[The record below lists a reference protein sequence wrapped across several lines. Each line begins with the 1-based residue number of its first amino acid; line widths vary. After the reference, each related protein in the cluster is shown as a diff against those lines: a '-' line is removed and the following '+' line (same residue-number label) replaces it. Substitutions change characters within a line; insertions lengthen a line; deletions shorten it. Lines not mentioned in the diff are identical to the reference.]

1 MRTTIKI
8 NDLFN
13 LVREAQ
19 QRLRGQAHMTPV
31 MTSQTLNQ
39 LTGAEVFLK
48 CENFQRMGAFKFR
61 GAYNAMSQLTNEQK
75 KRGVIT
81 HSSGNHAQ
89 AVALVGRLLGIRTTV
104 VMPKDAPAVKR
115 TATEEYGATVIDYD
129 TAETTREKITQDL
142 VKEKGYTL
150 VPPYDH
156 LNIVAGQGTA
166 ALELLDKVKDLDMLL
181 VPCGGG
187 GLLSG
192 CAIAARGINP
202 ACRVTGI
209 EPELA
214 DDATR
219 SFRTGK
225 LHTVK
230 NPPTIADGTRT
241 PSLGSVTF
249 PLVREFVDDM
259 QTAAESA
266 IIEAVKFLFYRMKL
280 VVEPSGALGVAALLS
295 GTVQPNGRIGVILS
309 GGNIDAA
316 TMKQILA
323 G

>member
-1 MRTTIKI
+1 MSTTIKI
-8 NDLFN
+8 NELFN
-13 LVREAQ
+13 LVGEAQ
-19 QRLRGQAHMTPV
+19 QRLQGRAHMTPV

-39 LTGAEVFLK
+39 LTGADVFLK

-61 GAYNAMSQLTNEQK
+61 GAYNAMSQLTGEQK

-115 TATEEYGATVIDYD
+115 TATEEYGAIVIDYD

-142 VKEKGYTL
+142 VNEKGYTL

-166 ALELLDKVKDLDMLL
+166 ALELLNEVKDLDMLL

-241 PSLGSVTF
+241 PSLGNVTF

-259 QTAAESA
+259 QTVAESA

-280 VVEPSGALGVAALLS
+280 VVEPSGALGVSALLS
-295 GTVQPNGRIGVILS
+295 GTVKPAGRIGVILS

-316 TMKQILA
+316 TMKHILD

>member
-1 MRTTIKI
+1 MKP
-8 NDLFN
+8 NDLFQ
-13 LVREAQ
+13 LVKTAQ
-19 QRLRGQAHMTPV
+19 ERLKNQAHVTPV

-39 LTGAEVFLK
+39 LVGAEVFLK

-61 GAYNAMSQLTNEQK
+61 GAFNAMSQLTDEQK
-75 KRGVIT
+75 RRGVIT

-104 VMPKDAPAVKR
+104 VMPDDAPAVKR
-115 TATEEYGATVIDYD
+115 TATEQYGATVIGYD
-129 TAETTREKITQDL
+129 TAETTREKISLDL
-142 VKEKGYTL
+142 VEEKGFTL

-156 LNIVAGQGTA
+156 INIVAGQGTA
-166 ALELLDKVKDLDMLL
+166 ALELLEKTKDLGLLL

-192 CAIAARGINP
+192 SAIAARGINP
-202 ACRVTGI
+202 ACRTVGI
-209 EPELA
+209 EPDLA

-241 PSLGSVTF
+241 PSLGKVTF
-249 PLVREFVDDM
+249 PLVREFVADM
-259 QTAAESA
+259 QTVSESA
-266 IIEAVKFLFYRMKL
+266 IIEAVRFLFYRMKL

-295 GTVQPNGRIGVILS
+295 GVVKPRGRTGVILS
-309 GGNIDAA
+309 GGNIDSA
-316 TMKQILA
+316 TMKRILDF
-323 G
+323 

>member
-1 MRTTIKI
+1 MKTAGQ
-8 NDLFN
+8 NQDLFK
-13 LVREAQ
+13 LVKEAQ
-19 QRLRGQAHMTPV
+19 QRLQGRAHVTPV
-31 MTSQTLNQ
+31 MTSQTLNRM
-39 LTGAEVFLK
+39 TGAEIFLK

-61 GAYNAMSQLTNEQK
+61 GAYNAMAQLSDEQR

-115 TATEEYGATVIDYD
+115 TAAEQYGATVIDYD
-129 TAETTREKITQDL
+129 TAKTTREEITRELVQDQ
-142 VKEKGYTL
+142 GYTL

-156 LNIVAGQGTA
+156 INIVAGQGTA
-166 ALELLDKVKDLDMLL
+166 ALELLEAAKDLDLLL

-192 CAIAARGINP
+192 SAIAAHGFNRT
-202 ACRVTGI
+202 CRVTGI
-209 EPELA
+209 EPEMA

-219 SFRTGK
+219 SFRTGR
-225 LHTVK
+225 LHTIR

-241 PSLGSVTF
+241 PSLGRVTF
-249 PLVREFVDDM
+249 PLVREFVHDM
-259 QTAAESA
+259 QTVAESA

-295 GTVQPNGRIGVILS
+295 GAVKPQGRVGVILS

-316 TMKQILA
+316 TMKRILDC
-323 G
+323 